1 MVSRWRVW
9 VASVAASTMVL
20 TGACTVETVDGTRAG
35 SSTTRVETTTSV
47 RPVLPTST
55 TPSTSTGSTADQGPT
70 SPPTTPPSSPVDGVP
85 PVPEAPAT
93 ALLDGLRVAA
103 VPDEVPDYRR
113 DEFGSGWDY
122 DRASG
127 CNVRELVLIEESHEP
142 PVMGERCKPLSGR
155 WVSLYDEV
163 RTDDPADLEIDH
175 LVPLAEA
182 WRTGAASW
190 SDARREAFANDL
202 DDPGTLI
209 AVTTRSNRSKS
220 DSPPDEWLPPS
231 HPSRCGY
238 VASWIRVKA
247 RWGLAVSPAEKS
259 TLVQVLSG
267 C

>member
-1 MVSRWRVW
+1 MKRWRVLAAT
-9 VASVAASTMVL
+9 VAVVAAL
-20 TGACTVETVDGTRAG
+20 ATGACAVETEGSIRAG
-35 SSTTRVETTTSV
+35 STTSV
-47 RPVLPTST
+47 VEST
-55 TPSTSTGSTADQGPT
+55 TAARPT
-70 SPPTTPPSSPVDGVP
+70 SPPTSTTSTSTSTSTSVDVAPSTPVRSTPVDGVP
-85 PVPEAPAT
+85 PVPDAPAT

-163 RTDDPADLEIDH
+163 PTTDPSDLEIDH

-182 WRTGAASW
+182 WRTGAATW
-190 SDARREAFANDL
+190 TDQRREAFANDL
-202 DDPGTLI
+202 DDPATLI
-209 AVTTRSNRSKS
+209 AVTTRSNRSKG

-238 VASWIRVKA
+238 VSSWIRVKA